1 MRPYYKIPK
10 SRGNITLV
18 VVLMLITA
26 GLVTTCVR
34 DNNNPLTCVQSSK
47 VKEIISV
54 NYRSADIKLTS
65 GEVITLNQA
74 TIKPGDD
81 YCLKY
86 MRKDE
91 LKTK

>member
-1 MRPYYKIPK
+1 MKTHYKIPK
-10 SRGNITLV
+10 NRGNIVLV
-18 VVLMLITA
+18 GLLILVTA

-34 DNNNPLTCVQSSK
+34 DSNNPLTCVQSSK
-47 VKEIISV
+47 VKEILSV
-54 NYRSADIKLTS
+54 NYRSASIKLVS

-86 MRKDE
+86 LRQDE
-91 LKTK
+91 LKNK